1 VVGAERYQFDIWG
14 DTVNVAARMTG
25 RGSPGTV
32 AVTEDVWKMIESQFV
47 GVSLDRQEIKGKGG
61 IIVYEIRSI
70 R

>member
-1 VVGAERYQFDIWG
+1 
-14 DTVNVAARMTG
+14 
-25 RGSPGTV
+25 
-32 AVTEDVWKMIESQFV
+32 MIESQFV